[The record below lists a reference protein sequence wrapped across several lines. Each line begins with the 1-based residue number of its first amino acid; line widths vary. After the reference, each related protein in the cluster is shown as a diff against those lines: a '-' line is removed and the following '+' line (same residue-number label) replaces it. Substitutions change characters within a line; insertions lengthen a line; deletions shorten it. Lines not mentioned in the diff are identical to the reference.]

1 MEEQSKKEAL
11 KEKLQ
16 KEMAK
21 WQTQFD
27 ELTVQIKLG
36 SMEASDKLKEQ
47 QKKLEKEFAQAKVDL
62 KHLDEATGEAWKDIN
77 DGMKTSFATMKEAF
91 DKAKE
96 HYK

>member
-1 MEEQSKKEAL
+1 MKEQNKKEAL

-16 KEMAK
+16 EEMAK

-62 KHLDEATGEAWKDIN
+62 KHFDKATGEAWQKIN
-77 DGMKTSFATMKEAF
+77 DGLKTSFATMKDAF

>member
-1 MEEQSKKEAL
+1 MKEQNKKEAL

-16 KEMAK
+16 EEMAK

-62 KHLDEATGEAWKDIN
+62 KH
-77 DGMKTSFATMKEAF
+77 F